1 MIPYIGLLL
10 PEVKKVLVDPIPEVR
25 SVAARALGSLIRG
38 MGEEN
43 FPDLV
48 SWLLETLKS
57 DGSNVERS
65 GAAQG
70 LSEILAALGK
80 DYFEQILPDI
90 IRNCSHQKASVRDGY
105 LTLFKYFPR
114 SLGVQFQNYLQ
125 QVLPAILDGLA
136 DENESVREAALSAG
150 HVLVEHYATT
160 IVTYG
165 GLHLKKRESWSVWKN
180 PYIILLV
187 ELQKFII
194 RFENTSK
201 VF

>member
-160 IVTYG
+160 QALIFVT
-165 GLHLKKRESWSVWKN
+165 RSRSWSFVER
-180 PYIILLV
+180 PGLLLV
-187 ELQKFII
+187 VAFVVAQL
-194 RFENTSK
+194 
-201 VF
+201 

>member
-160 IVTYG
+160 
-165 GLHLKKRESWSVWKN
+165 SWSFVER
-180 PYIILLV
+180 PGLLLV
-187 ELQKFII
+187 VAFVVAQLVATLTIED
-194 RFENTSK
+194 
-201 VF
+201 